1 MTDITHLMNV
11 KLIILCLILSSIA
24 GQHLTI
30 IMRNYYYYKE
40 MLTSCTNNL
49 HKTALGQ
56 SGIYSSLYD
65 DQEFS
70 VCNMEALCHYTKG
83 EEN

>member
-1 MTDITHLMNV
+1 MTEMTQLMKV
-11 KLIILCLILSSIA
+11 QLIILCLILSSIA

-70 VCNMEALCHYTKG
+70 VRNMEALCHYTKG